1 MSAGG
6 EGPRDTGEKLNKK
19 GKATPVAEM
28 QGDETTASIG
38 DKKEDELKK
47 VGISLTSF
55 RKKNYL

>member
-1 MSAGG
+1 MASSG
-6 EGPRDTGEKLNKK
+6 ENMTRGLTKTKLIKK
-19 GKATPVAEM
+19 PLEEM

-38 DKKEDELKK
+38 ASKEDELKK